1 MNKIALNG
9 LGRIGRLVLRHSPAH
24 PLSWRKEKMKRSY
37 STRVSLILLTWIS
50 LAVVD
55 PGAIQPS
62 MAQETPKEPSAVGQ
76 PGPVKKTEK
85 EIPAEKVSLTRHSI
99 ELNGQTLKYTAAA
112 GYMLLKDES
121 GKPKG
126 NLFFVAYT
134 RNPGE
139 DPYRPVT
146 FAFNGGPGASSIWLH
161 LGALGPQRVPMT
173 DAGEVST
180 PPYQPVPNELTWL
193 EFTDLVFIDPV
204 GTGYSRPAPGVDPKE
219 FYGVEKDIQSVGEF
233 IRLYLTRYNR
243 WRSPK
248 FLAGE
253 SYGTTRAAGLAGY
266 LQDRFG
272 LDLNGVILISA
283 VLNFQTLVF
292 QPGNDLP
299 YLLYLPPYTA
309 AAFYHQKLSPDLQ
322 SDLRKTLH
330 SVEQWAMNKYL
341 PALAKGDALAGEEG
355 QKVIDQL
362 ARYTGLS
369 RDYVRESK
377 LRVSNVRFA
386 KELLRR
392 EGRTIGIL
400 DSRYKGIDR
409 DSAGEFP
416 DFDPSIQNTVGPY
429 VGVLMDYLRKDL
441 QWETDLL
448 YEYLSEKANESWNWG
463 SARKGYLDVA
473 ETLRRAMSKNRKLKV
488 FIANGLYDLDTSYF
502 ATRYTIHHLGLDP
515 GLRRNITLSYYEAG
529 HQMYVH
535 PPSLKKLRGEV
546 AEFMKDAVPGGVNGA
561 VKK

>member
-1 MNKIALNG
+1 MLYFFLLWIFFVFLNCGVLHPLNSRIAVAGEISKKISKESPQKTPQKEKG
-9 LGRIGRLVLRHSPAH
+9 KESPEERSCVTRHTVRLGDRTLQYTATAGRL
-24 PLSWRKEKMKRSY
+24 
-37 STRVSLILLTWIS
+37 
-50 LAVVD
+50 
-55 PGAIQPS
+55 
-62 MAQETPKEPSAVGQ
+62 
-76 PGPVKKTEK
+76 
-85 EIPAEKVSLTRHSI
+85 SI
-99 ELNGQTLKYTAAA
+99 
-112 GYMLLKDES
+112 KDES
-121 GKPKG
+121 GKIKAHI
-126 NLFFVAYT
+126 FFVAYT
-134 RNPGE
+134 KDEQKDLLP
-139 DPYRPVT
+139 RPIT

-180 PPYQPVPNELTWL
+180 PPYRPVPNEFTWL
-193 EFTDLVFIDPV
+193 EFTDLVFIDPI
-204 GTGYSRPAPGVDPKE
+204 GTGYSRTAPGVDAKE

-272 LDLNGVILISA
+272 IDLNGVILISA

-330 SVEQWAMNKYL
+330 SVEQWAMNEYL
-341 PALAKGDALAGEEG
+341 PALAKGDSLPDGEGE
-355 QKVIDQL
+355 KVIDQL
-362 ARYTGLS
+362 AGYTGLS

-377 LRVSNVRFA
+377 LRISNVRFA

-441 QWETDLL
+441 QWETDLP

-463 SARKGYLDVA
+463 SARKGYLDVG
-473 ETLRRAMSKNRKLKV
+473 ETLRRAMSKNRKLEV

-515 GLRRNITLSYYEAG
+515 GLRKNITLSYYEAG

-535 PPSLKKLRGEV
+535 PPSLKKLREEV
-546 AEFMKDAVPGGVNGA
+546 AEFMKDAVP
-561 VKK
+561 VKR

>member
-1 MNKIALNG
+1 MIKKS
-9 LGRIGRLVLRHSPAH
+9 HSI
-24 PLSWRKEKMKRSY
+24 R
-37 STRVSLILLTWIS
+37 ILLSLLIWI
-50 LAVVD
+50 LFVFVD
-55 PGAIQPS
+55 QATLEPILGQ
-62 MAQETPKEPSAVGQ
+62 EPS
-76 PGPVKKTEK
+76 KKISSIPDKGTAKETEK
-85 EIPAEKVSLTRHSI
+85 EIPSEKVSLTPHSI
-99 ELNGQTLKYTAAA
+99 DLNGQTLKYTATA
-112 GYMLLKDES
+112 GYMPLKDEG
-121 GKPKG
+121 GKLKG
-126 NLFFVAYT
+126 NIFFVAYT
-134 RNPGE
+134 RNAEE
-139 DPYRPVT
+139 DPSRPIT

-161 LGALGPQRVPMT
+161 LGALGPMRVPMT
-173 DAGEVST
+173 DAGQTSA
-180 PPYQPVPNELTWL
+180 PPYQSVPNEFTWL
-193 EFTDLVFIDPV
+193 RFTDLVFIDPV

-219 FYGVEKDIQSVGEF
+219 FFGVQGDIQSVGEF
-233 IRLYLTRYNR
+233 IRLYLTKYNR

-272 LDLNGVILISA
+272 IDLNGVILISA

-299 YLLYLPPYTA
+299 YLLYLPPYAA
-309 AAFYHQKLSPDLQ
+309 AAFYHQKLPPDLQ
-322 SDLRKTLH
+322 SDLRKTLQ
-330 SVEQWAMNKYL
+330 SVEQWAMNEYL
-341 PALAKGDALAGEEG
+341 PALAKGDALSDEEG
-355 QKVIDQL
+355 QKVTDRL
-362 ARYTGLS
+362 AGYTGLS

-377 LRVSNVRFA
+377 LRISNVRFA

-441 QWETDLL
+441 QWETDLP

-463 SARKGYLDVA
+463 SARKGYVDVG
-473 ETLRRAMSKNRKLKV
+473 ETLRRAMSKNRKLEV

-535 PPSLKKLRGEV
+535 PPSLKKLRAEV
-546 AEFMKDAVPGGVNGA
+546 AEFMKDAVPGRRMEQ
-561 VKK
+561 